1 MHPNDLNQAAI
12 TFAVY
17 ILSLHLTI
25 SSSSAKQENNNKFI
39 LKRLYSMQP
48 SYFSL
53 RNKTSGEKYQTTK
66 KEFGIKIF
74 DHSKIIKIVLKKFDN
89 ISM

>member
-17 ILSLHLTI
+17 ILSLRLTI

-39 LKRLYSMQP
+39 LKQPYSMQP

-66 KEFGIKIF
+66 KRIWNKNF
-74 DHSKIIKIVLKKFDN
+74 
-89 ISM
+89 